1 MRRPALAAVAFL
13 AVLCSV
19 GIAVGEVVQKN
30 HVRVSFQGGLTPQ
43 RLPRSS
49 PAPITVSVAAKIAPT
64 DSKTLPQLRR
74 MTISINR
81 YGRLDAK
88 GLPICRLDQIQP
100 ATTADALSACRR
112 SLVGEGSFTAK
123 VLLKG
128 QAPFPSAGKVY
139 AFNGELNGK
148 PAVLAHVYGT
158 QPAPTSYTL
167 PFVITR
173 GKGTF
178 GTVFEASLPGVTSD
192 VGYVTGL
199 SLKLG
204 RNYSAGGRRHAYL
217 SASCPAPKGLGGAVF
232 PFAKA
237 SFAFPKGRTI
247 ESVLRRSCKVR
258 G

>member
-1 MRRPALAAVAFL
+1 MRRSALVCIAIA

-19 GIAVGEVVQKN
+19 GIAVAEVVQQN
-30 HVRVSFQGGLTPQ
+30 HVRVSFQGELTPS

-49 PAPITVSVAAKIAPT
+49 PAPVTVSVAAKISPT

-74 MTISINR
+74 MTIAINR
-81 YGRLDAK
+81 YGQLDAG
-88 GLPICRLDQIQP
+88 GLPVCRLEQIQP

-112 SLVGEGSFTAK
+112 SLVGEGTFSAK

-167 PFVITR
+167 PFVVTR
-173 GKGTF
+173 SKGTF
-178 GTVFEASLPGVTSD
+178 GMVFSASLPQVAGN

-204 RNYSAGGRRHAYL
+204 KQYSSGGRRHAYL
-217 SASCPAPKGLGGAVF
+217 SASCPTPKGQGSAIF
-232 PFAKA
+232 AFAKA
-237 SFAFPKGRTI
+237 SFAFRGGHALQST
-247 ESVLRRSCKVR
+247 LTRSCQVR

>member
-1 MRRPALAAVAFL
+1 VGVALL

-19 GIAVGEVVQKN
+19 GIAVAEVVQQN
-30 HVRVSFQGGLTPQ
+30 HVRVSFQGELTPQ

-49 PAPITVSVAAKIAPT
+49 SAPVTVSVAAKISPT
-64 DSKTLPQLRR
+64 DSKTLPQLRQ
-74 MTISINR
+74 MTIAINR
-81 YGRLDAK
+81 YGQLDAS
-88 GLPICRLDQIQP
+88 GLPVCRLEQIQP

-112 SLVGEGSFTAK
+112 SLVGEGTFSAK

-158 QPAPTSYTL
+158 EPAPTSYTL

-173 GKGTF
+173 AKGTF
-178 GTVFEASLPGVTSD
+178 GTVFKASLPQVTSD
-192 VGYVTGL
+192 VGYVTGI
-199 SLKLG
+199 SLELG

-217 SASCPAPKGLGGAVF
+217 SASCPAPKGVGGAVF
-232 PFAKA
+232 SFAKA
-237 SFAFPKGRTI
+237 SFAFRGGHT
-247 ESVLRRSCKVR
+247 LRSTLTRSCRVR